1 MRARRWLPLG
11 LAVLLGAC
19 ASLAPTPEPSPTHL
33 EARVAQHRHRAA
45 VLEQSGD
52 LRGALEAWEVA
63 LTIEPD
69 DPAAKAGRTKL
80 AAQIEQT
87 VADRLRQGR
96 EALKRAAPFE
106 ARRQFLAVLALDPA
120 NREAFDALRT
130 EAGAFRSITHIVRTG
145 ETLETIAQHYYGD
158 RARSGVLAAAN
169 RLPETPKL
177 AAGTALKIPAL
188 PGVPLL
194 APPAGS
200 EAPKDAGG
208 AGEAAPGGEAVEVN
222 PLLADAREA
231 LETQEFDVA
240 LSDVDKLLGDSPGSA
255 EGVELKKT
263 ILYRYGK
270 SQLDAGRYVGSY
282 RVLSDLAKLDPKY
295 LDSAALRE
303 QIRGRLIQDLYQE
316 GIRLY
321 RDENLQG
328 AIGKWRA
335 VLEYDPT
342 HAEARKNIE
351 QAERLLRA
359 LQERQQ
365 EKQ

>member
-69 DPAAKAGRTKL
+69 DPAAKAGRAKL

-145 ETLETIAQHYYGD
+145 ETLETIAQHYYGSRLAAASTPL
-158 RARSGVLAAAN
+158 RARS
-169 RLPETPKL
+169 P
-177 AAGTALKIPAL
+177 
-188 PGVPLL
+188 
-194 APPAGS
+194 
-200 EAPKDAGG
+200 
-208 AGEAAPGGEAVEVN
+208 
-222 PLLADAREA
+222 
-231 LETQEFDVA
+231 
-240 LSDVDKLLGDSPGSA
+240 
-255 EGVELKKT
+255 
-263 ILYRYGK
+263 
-270 SQLDAGRYVGSY
+270 
-282 RVLSDLAKLDPKY
+282 
-295 LDSAALRE
+295 
-303 QIRGRLIQDLYQE
+303 
-316 GIRLY
+316 
-321 RDENLQG
+321 
-328 AIGKWRA
+328 
-335 VLEYDPT
+335 
-342 HAEARKNIE
+342 
-351 QAERLLRA
+351 
-359 LQERQQ
+359 
-365 EKQ
+365 

>member
-1 MRARRWLPLG
+1 VRARRGLLLG
-11 LAVLLGAC
+11 LPVILGAC
-19 ASLAPTPEPSPTHL
+19 ASLAPAPEPSPTHL
-33 EARVAQHRHRAA
+33 EALIAQHRHRAA
-45 VLEQSGD
+45 ALEQSGD
-52 LRGALEAWEVA
+52 LRGALEEWEVA
-63 LTIEPD
+63 LTLEPD
-69 DPAAKAGRTKL
+69 DPATKAGRTKL

-106 ARRQFLAVLALDPA
+106 ARRQFLAVLALDPG

-130 EAGAFRSITHIVRTG
+130 EAGAFRSVTHVVRTG

-158 RARSGVLAAAN
+158 RSRSGMLAAAN
-169 RLPETPKL
+169 RLPENPKL
-177 AAGTALKIPAL
+177 AAGTALRIPEL

-200 EAPKDAGG
+200 ETPKAGG
-208 AGEAAPGGEAVEVN
+208 PGEAAPGGEAMEVN

-303 QIRGRLIQDLYQE
+303 QVRDRLIQDLYQE

-359 LQERQQ
+359 LQQRQQ

>member
-1 MRARRWLPLG
+1 MRVRRWLLVG
-11 LAVLLGAC
+11 LPVILGAC
-19 ASLAPTPEPSPTHL
+19 ASLALTPELSPTRL
-33 EARVAQHRHRAA
+33 EALVAPHRQRAA
-45 VLEQSGD
+45 ALEQSGD
-52 LRGALEAWEVA
+52 LRGALEEWDVA

-120 NREAFDALRT
+120 NREAFDLLRT
-130 EAGAFRSITHIVRTG
+130 EAGGLRSVTHTVRTG

-158 RARSGVLAAAN
+158 RARSGMIAEAN
-169 RLPETPKL
+169 RLPENPKL
-177 AAGTALKIPAL
+177 AAGTALRIPEL

-200 EAPKDAGG
+200 EVPKDAGG
-208 AGEAAPGGEAVEVN
+208 GTGEAVEVN

-240 LSDVDKLLGDSPGSA
+240 LSDVDKLLGDSPGSP

-270 SQLDAGRYVGSY
+270 SQLDAGRYAGSY

-295 LDSAALRE
+295 LDAAVLRE
-303 QIRGRLIQDLYQE
+303 QVRGRLIQDLYQE

-359 LQERQQ
+359 LQQRQQ